1 MKAAKVL
8 FRCLMVVVVL
18 VLAIMVM
25 RSIMRPEKFR
35 NVYNERCELIKE
47 KLITIRD
54 VQAVYK
60 NENKTYF
67 ADADSLADFAVNGT
81 VSIIKNVG
89 DIPEGMSEKDALK
102 AGLLRKET
110 VEISAMEKVME
121 TDASRK
127 PENFN
132 NLQYVLHSNGPKFNI
147 QTGSIASKTYEI
159 PVYMIVVPLDDILAD
174 MDKAITPENASP
186 FVKFF
191 NKIFYNGLAEETQY
205 RSQYKDMVMGSLTEA
220 STSGNWE

>member
-60 NENKTYF
+60 NETKKFF
-67 ADADSLADFAVNGT
+67 ADADSLADFALNGK
-81 VSIIKNVG
+81 VSIIKN
-89 DIPEGMSEKDALK
+89 K
-102 AGLLRKET
+102 
-110 VEISAMEKVME
+110 ISTIYSMC
-121 TDASRK
+121 
-127 PENFN
+127 
-132 NLQYVLHSNGPKFNI
+132 
-147 QTGSIASKTYEI
+147 SIAMDRNSTFKL
-159 PVYMIVVPLDDILAD
+159 VP
-174 MDKAITPENASP
+174 SP
-186 FVKFF
+186 AKHTKFRF
-191 NKIFYNGLAEETQY
+191 I
-205 RSQYKDMVMGSLTEA
+205 
-220 STSGNWE
+220 